1 MKISEFTEHEQLD
14 ELSAGEVG
22 AGLGKGVR
30 AVGTGVKNFAK
41 GFGQG
46 LMGSGK
52 EKNVAQP
59 DTTAPKGKSTKPVA
73 KANPG
78 KTPGSNV
85 MAIQQAIAKLNPKQQ
100 ASIRQLA
107 AKQAGVK

>member
-1 MKISEFTEHEQLD
+1 MKISEFTDNSHID
-14 ELSAGEVG
+14 ELDAADVGNAAGK
-22 AGLGKGVR
+22 ATR
-30 AVGTGVKNFAK
+30 AVGTGVKKAAGAVGSGIKNFAK
-41 GFGQG
+41 GFA
-46 LMGSGK
+46 SGVK
-52 EKNVAQP
+52 G
-59 DTTAPKGKSTKPVA
+59 TTT
-73 KANPG
+73 PG

>member
-1 MKISEFTEHEQLD
+1 MKISEFTDNSHID
-14 ELSAGEVG
+14 EISATDAGAAAGKATKAVG
-22 AGLGKGVR
+22 AGVKKAAGAIGS
-30 AVGTGVKNFAK
+30 GIKNFAK
-41 GFGQG
+41 GFA
-46 LMGSGK
+46 SGVK
-52 EKNVAQP
+52 G
-59 DTTAPKGKSTKPVA
+59 TTT
-73 KANPG
+73 PG